1 MKIIVNNLLGND
13 SFQDCIYSKKEAMK
27 QWKLLAAICLSTI
40 LSTACSKQQSTA
52 ANADL
57 EGNWQW
63 LSTDG
68 GLANHIH
75 ETPTSTGKQIVLSI
89 AANRTYILYTN
100 GLITEQGSFSIGN
113 QTCIH
118 HAKTKRYIDFS
129 GTTTDGMI
137 ESIENGILLLSD
149 EAHDGLTQS
158 FSKQ

>member
-1 MKIIVNNLLGND
+1 LKHWKKIASI
-13 SFQDCIYSKKEAMK
+13 CIYS
-27 QWKLLAAICLSTI
+27 LLLS
-40 LSTACSKQQSTA
+40 ACTKQQSTIE
-52 ANADL
+52 NTNL

-89 AANRTYILYTN
+89 AANSTYTLYTN
-100 GLITEQGSFSIGN
+100 GLVTEQGNFTLSN

-118 HAKTKRYIDFS
+118 NAKTKRYINFS
-129 GTTTDGMI
+129 GIMTDGMV
-137 ESIENGILLLSD
+137 ESIENGTLLLSD

-158 FSKQ
+158 FAKQ

>member
-1 MKIIVNNLLGND
+1 MKHWKIIASICMYSILL
-13 SFQDCIYSKKEAMK
+13 S
-27 QWKLLAAICLSTI
+27 
-40 LSTACSKQQSTA
+40 ACAKQQSTT

-57 EGNWQW
+57 IGNWQW

-89 AANRTYILYTN
+89 AANNTYTLNTN
-100 GLITEQGSFSIGN
+100 GLVAEQGNFTLSN

-118 HAKTKRYIDFS
+118 NAKTKRYINFS
-129 GTTTDGMI
+129 GIMTDGMV
-137 ESIENGILLLSD
+137 ESIENGTLLLSD

-158 FSKQ
+158 FYKQ